1 MYKISLLG
9 FTCLFVLIM
18 SCGQSKTANNPEL
31 NQTEKAA
38 VEQQLNKD
46 EIAMDSLE
54 KAIQAQINGT
64 DTI

>member
-1 MYKISLLG
+1 
-9 FTCLFVLIM
+9 M
-18 SCGQSKTANNPEL
+18 SCGQSKTANNLEL

>member
-1 MYKISLLG
+1 
-9 FTCLFVLIM
+9 M

-46 EIAMDSLE
+46 EVTMDSLE
-54 KAIQAQINGT
+54 KAIQAQINST
-64 DTI
+64 DSI